1 MTLTSVLQVV
11 FILSVMPF
19 LNILIN
25 PASMLADYRIFVT
38 HLFKLHFLDTPE
50 SLLLLITILFVS
62 VAIALG
68 VSRTITAWLSGR
80 MAAAIGNDLSDE
92 AFYRTLLQPYI
103 VHLNRNTSE
112 VMTGIAQVNGII
124 SGVLAPCLQLFASAV
139 IFGGALFSVLLVSW
153 KATFSAVIL
162 LGGSYLLIAARLH
175 RPLQRNGQIL
185 MKVAEQE
192 LRVMQESLGGIRDM
206 LIDNSQLMHRERYRS
221 LTTITRR
228 ITADTGFL
236 HSFPRFVVEAL
247 AYALIGIGG
256 YALVGRQGTILTSL
270 PLLGVFALA
279 AQSILPNLQQM
290 YSCWSSIRA
299 SGASLQRVMDLLSQP
314 IDMSLLPI
322 SVSSNSQPLFQWHQS
337 IKLRNISFAYN
348 NFNSPTLNSICL
360 EIGKGQRIGLVGPTG
375 SGKTTLTD
383 ILMGLL
389 TPVKGTLLV
398 DGRV

>member
-1 MTLTSVLQVV
+1 MIKAESKSTFSIYTAILNLLSRLSAKRRTQLLGLAMLMTLTSVLQVV

-139 IFGGALFSVLLVSW
+139 IFGGALLSIILVSW
-153 KATFSAVIL
+153 KATFAAVIL

-228 ITADTGFL
+228 ITADTGFYIR
-236 HSFPRFVVEAL
+236 SP
-247 AYALIGIGG
+247 G
-256 YALVGRQGTILTSL
+256 
-270 PLLGVFALA
+270 LLLK
-279 AQSILPNLQQM
+279 P
-290 YSCWSSIRA
+290 
-299 SGASLQRVMDLLSQP
+299 
-314 IDMSLLPI
+314 
-322 SVSSNSQPLFQWHQS
+322 
-337 IKLRNISFAYN
+337 
-348 NFNSPTLNSICL
+348 
-360 EIGKGQRIGLVGPTG
+360 
-375 SGKTTLTD
+375 
-383 ILMGLL
+383 LL
-389 TPVKGTLLV
+389 TP
-398 DGRV
+398 